1 MNGNY
6 LVALMQLSG
15 GIDPFPWKFAILST
29 LFCISTATL
38 LWSLYKGN
46 ESMKVTSLLAILLLI
61 GVSLSGC
68 AGGKLKEV
76 STVDLD
82 LAITQAQAAGD
93 TQAVKCFTEVKAFIG
108 TGIPTVEVKGVFS
121 ALETARIGRR
131 AVDEGIPEQLH
142 IDCSPLIVDA
152 RMTLVK
158 LGLLTRF

>member
-1 MNGNY
+1 
-6 LVALMQLSG
+6 
-15 GIDPFPWKFAILST
+15 
-29 LFCISTATL
+29 
-38 LWSLYKGN
+38 
-46 ESMKVTSLLAILLLI
+46 MKVTSLLAILLLI

-68 AGGKLKEV
+68 AENNKLRQV